1 MRFETYMDIKDAD
14 LIGLSGWANA
24 IQVLPAAG
32 VTQDELKQT
41 LFNQFGVASVQPV
54 SMLIRTFEDLL
65 STFIGIFLVIQVA
78 AIALAFLIV
87 YSSTS
92 INLDER
98 AREVAT
104 MFAFG
109 LRVRTIL
116 RLAIIENLL
125 TGILGTVLGC
135 GLGYLFMI
143 TMIVEMLASD
153 IPDINVTITI
163 HLFTFGAA
171 MLLTVLVAVLT
182 PILSLRKLL
191 RMDIPSTLRVME

>member
-1 MRFETYMDIKDAD
+1 MDIKDAD